1 MSFARSAVRYETART
16 SFGMLAQLVLRI
28 ALAAAGLWAL
38 STLALVWYW
47 TGHYCGPL
55 AHRYFGRWILAW
67 FLTEQLPIPF
77 ASLPYR
83 GRHYP
88 VESMY
93 QFLNEKIYS
102 ASFGAWFHYYELWG
116 LVPIL
121 ALASLFVLAYFMGG
135 GDGSDGEHLR
145 GLSLVPQ
152 RRLNRA
158 LRGAGI
164 MLAGVCLPRALESEH
179 FLISGATGSGKSVEI
194 RSILRQVEQR
204 GETAVVV
211 DPECEFTAE
220 FYRPERGDVVLN
232 PLDARCPAWSPWDE
246 LAPENYEVDAELL
259 ATAFLPDPATLRGE
273 DGAAFFFRQSS
284 RTLITSLLKV
294 AEPKVAAS
302 LPALLNLP
310 RAELKRRL
318 SGTAAEALIDP
329 GAHDQGAGIVA
340 TATNAINPL
349 RYLPEQAEYG
359 WSAREWATTR
369 RGWVFLTSRDDIAA
383 AVMPLLSLWL
393 DCIVRRLLAG
403 TTGGGRSRR
412 VWIVVDELSAL
423 KRQAQLESLVVRG
436 RKRDLA
442 AVIGFQTI
450 SQLRA
455 IYGRDQAGVLASMP
469 STKLLLRVDEP
480 ETAQFLSRQI
490 GEREASREQL
500 GSSAGDGRTAFS
512 LHPSRVIEPLVLAS
526 EIQGLQKLAGY
537 LCIAGYDRAR
547 VKVPLCVARTR
558 VPGFIPRRA
567 HFQDEQPQ
575 KGSATPRH
583 GAEAP
588 AEAAK
593 RTLTFREQS

>member
-1 MSFARSAVRYETART
+1 MNFARSAARYETART
-16 SFGMLAQLVLRI
+16 SFGMLAQFVLRI
-28 ALAAAGLWAL
+28 VLAAAGLWAL
-38 STLALVWYW
+38 STFALVWYW
-47 TGHYCGPL
+47 TGRYCGPL

-67 FLTEQLPIPF
+67 FFTEQLPVPF

-93 QFLNEKIYS
+93 QFLNGKIYFN
-102 ASFGAWFHYYELWG
+102 SFGAWFHYYEFWG
-116 LVPIL
+116 LVPVL
-121 ALASLFVLAYFMGG
+121 ALASLSMFILAYFIGG
-135 GDGSDGEHLR
+135 GDGPDGEHLR
-145 GLSLVPQ
+145 GLSLIPQ

-158 LRGAGI
+158 LRGDGI
-164 MLAGVCLPRALESEH
+164 MLAGVRVPRALESEH
-179 FLISGATGSGKSVEI
+179 FLISGATGSGKSVVI
-194 RSILRQVEQR
+194 RSILRQVEAR

-211 DPECEFTAE
+211 DPECGFMAE

-232 PLDARCPAWSPWDE
+232 PLDARCPAWSPWEE
-246 LAPENYEVDAELL
+246 LAPENHEVDAELL

-294 AEPKVAAS
+294 AEPKLAAS
-302 LPALLNLP
+302 LPALLNLS

-349 RYLPEQAEYG
+349 RYLPEQAQHG
-359 WSAREWATTR
+359 WSAREWAKAR

-403 TTGGGRSRR
+403 KTDGGRSPR

-436 RKRDLA
+436 RKRGLC
-442 AVIGFQTI
+442 AVLGFRRLP
-450 SQLRA
+450 SCAR
-455 IYGRDQAGVLASMP
+455 SMVTSRSRHLPRRRQP
-469 STKLLLRVDEP
+469 SADAHHP
-480 ETAQFLSRQI
+480 CFQFSLSRRNSNTSL
-490 GEREASREQL
+490 GVCTTNPLTGSTARPRSAS
-500 GSSAGDGRTAFS
+500 FS
-512 LHPSRVIEPLVLAS
+512 FTS
-526 EIQGLQKLAGY
+526 
-537 LCIAGYDRAR
+537 
-547 VKVPLCVARTR
+547 
-558 VPGFIPRRA
+558 
-567 HFQDEQPQ
+567 
-575 KGSATPRH
+575 H
-583 GAEAP
+583 G
-588 AEAAK
+588 
-593 RTLTFREQS
+593 